1 MCAKHV
7 GSKSFQ
13 ILIIMSAKKG
23 KYKYCYVPNCSTYTI
38 RGLYTIPEHPI
49 RRQAWIDVC
58 KFPDNTPKGTL
69 VCWKHFQKND
79 FKSDIDYENLSTCH
93 FPRIHTSTVPSLL
106 LPGSENEPESLLP
119 DLSNSDEVSLDEV
132 SLDEVIESS
141 VSNNPITVVNKYL
154 RVQSV
159 ILLKNRNN

>member
-1 MCAKHV
+1 MPQK
-7 GSKSFQ
+7 KSH
-13 ILIIMSAKKG
+13 
-23 KYKYCYVPNCSTYTI
+23 YKYCYVPNCTTYTI
-38 RGLYTIPEHPI
+38 RGLYILPEHPV
-49 RRQAWIDVC
+49 RRQAWIDAC
-58 KFPDNTPKGTL
+58 QFPAKIPISAKI
-69 VCWKHFQKND
+69 CWKHFQKSD

-119 DLSNSDEVSLDEV
+119 DLSNSDEVSRDEV
-132 SLDEVIESS
+132 SLDEAIESS

-159 ILLKNRNN
+159 RVFKNKKNNF